1 MSSRFDSMSRMV
13 EELTRV
19 SKLYNYNSLAST
31 MASSLSPL
39 VGAPSYINDASAVNS
54 LDIAQSALSDFE
66 TRHIIPDAALQ
77 FSVAFEAGSIMS
89 QNSGIA
95 RALENTM
102 NLTSKLSSVDGT
114 RVVDSLN
121 WIQNSGLV
129 AVLEKNNMYQS
140 QIAQAVEAIQTPFKV
155 ALDYQESV
163 KNLSTG
169 IMGLSNIVKNTI
181 STHSVI
187 SDICK
192 VMPSHM
198 NLWNGEIQVNQ
209 EVLCNAA
216 DRVFARTEE
225 WTLDSVSEAIVK
237 EYDSEVDKQ
246 NQNVQID
253 KAESVNCSAAV
264 SPQTQLDAEKVRDWI
279 VAIITVLSF
288 VFGFF
293 SSSGG
298 ININI
303 DNSFNTVHET
313 NAYYIY
319 ECGADAR
326 FLNEC
331 YYRIVNRETVARLKH
346 DCHSLVTGKL
356 KTGQV
361 IIVRDKFKKWLQ
373 IEWEDSE
380 GNTCFG
386 WIQNYKVSEFEHT
399 KSNVYSDNSEH
410 AAR

>member
-1 MSSRFDSMSRMV
+1 MSSGFDSMSRMV

-216 DRVFARTEE
+216 DRVFART
-225 WTLDSVSEAIVK
+225 
-237 EYDSEVDKQ
+237 
-246 NQNVQID
+246 
-253 KAESVNCSAAV
+253 
-264 SPQTQLDAEKVRDWI
+264 
-279 VAIITVLSF
+279 
-288 VFGFF
+288 
-293 SSSGG
+293 
-298 ININI
+298 
-303 DNSFNTVHET
+303 
-313 NAYYIY
+313 
-319 ECGADAR
+319 
-326 FLNEC
+326 
-331 YYRIVNRETVARLKH
+331 
-346 DCHSLVTGKL
+346 
-356 KTGQV
+356 
-361 IIVRDKFKKWLQ
+361 
-373 IEWEDSE
+373 
-380 GNTCFG
+380 
-386 WIQNYKVSEFEHT
+386 
-399 KSNVYSDNSEH
+399 
-410 AAR
+410 